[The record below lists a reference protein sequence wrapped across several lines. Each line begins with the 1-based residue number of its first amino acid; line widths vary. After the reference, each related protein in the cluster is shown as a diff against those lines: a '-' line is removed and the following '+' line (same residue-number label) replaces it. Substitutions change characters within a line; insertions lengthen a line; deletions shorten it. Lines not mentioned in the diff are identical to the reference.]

1 MSNRYESERGN
12 QRRRPSDAG
21 AKDLNCRE
29 TTWRAYIPLTIAA
42 SLFAT
47 PLIWLLLSS
56 LKSPEQIASN
66 PYSAFP
72 STWRWENY
80 REAMVAM
87 PFFRYL
93 FNTLLIC
100 LGSVAGTI
108 VSCSL
113 AAYGFSRLRWRGRDF
128 LFAVLVMTMLLPWH
142 VTMIPRFLL
151 LREAGLYN
159 SLWALIAPTF
169 LGDAFF
175 IFLLRQFFQTIPEE
189 LCEAARLDGLS
200 EWGVFWK
207 IVLPIC
213 RPALITVALFQF
225 IASWNDFNGPLL
237 YLRDKEKFPL
247 SYGLE
252 QFVSAYSD
260 QTHLLL
266 AAAVLFTLPVLVL
279 FLLAQR
285 SFVEGIVTRGIK
297 R

>member
-1 MSNRYESERGN
+1 M
-12 QRRRPSDAG
+12 
-21 AKDLNCRE
+21 
-29 TTWRAYIPLTIAA
+29 
-42 SLFAT
+42 
-47 PLIWLLLSS
+47 
-56 LKSPEQIASN
+56 
-66 PYSAFP
+66 
-72 STWRWENY
+72 
-80 REAMVAM
+80 
-87 PFFRYL
+87 
-93 FNTLLIC
+93 
-100 LGSVAGTI
+100 
-108 VSCSL
+108 
-113 AAYGFSRLRWRGRDF
+113 

-151 LREAGLYN
+151 LREVGLYN
-159 SLWALIAPTF
+159 SLWALVAPTF

-200 EWGVFWK
+200 EWGVFWR
-207 IVLPIC
+207 IVLPISW
-213 RPALITVALFQF
+213 PALITVGLFQF

-247 SYGLE
+247 SYGLQ

-266 AAAVLFTLPVLVL
+266 AAAVLFTLPVLAL
-279 FLLAQR
+279 FLVAQR